1 MNAPVAKTC
10 RQRRLFARFASV
22 CALVALALLLLPAAA
37 HADGYSM
44 TQTYIGATVEA
55 DGSLTVVEGRQFD
68 FDDDINGVFWE
79 INTGTNQQGGTA
91 GVDVLSVEEEDTAF
105 NKVDSANKGDSG
117 VYTVEQTGDGVR
129 IKVFSPHESGDS
141 AIYYVS
147 YIMTGAVMN
156 WADTAELYWK
166 FVGDG
171 WSADSDDV
179 EMEVYFANAAAGTAA
194 VKGDNFRAWG
204 HGPLTGDVSLD
215 ADEPMVTYTIPC
227 VHQGEFAEARIAFPS
242 DWVPQLAASGEE
254 RMSTILGE
262 EKEWADEA
270 NARRAHARMI
280 SNALAVLSVVAAVAF
295 TGTIVVLKLRRRK
308 PKPLFQDEYFRD
320 VPSADHPAVLSALMS
335 WNEVPDQAYI
345 ATLMKLTDDRVIKL
359 EQATVTKAKKGL
371 LGREKEEQTYRVTVS
386 DAGWKSAKGIDRMVL
401 KVFFA
406 GAKPDENGDRSR
418 TFDELQHYVKQ
429 HATPVGDK
437 LEDYQNTVKGKLAD
451 SEYVASDGIVAMV
464 FCLVL
469 GILIACVPAGSIFFT
484 DGAHANIVAAVIS
497 VPIVLVGIGVGLT
510 FRRFTPEGA
519 EVAARCKALK
529 HWLEDFTRLKEAVP
543 GDLVLWNKLLV
554 MGAALGVSK
563 EVLRQLAEA
572 VPPEVRE
579 ADGFYDNYPCYWW
592 YYHHY
597 GIDSPLDSFNDVYHE
612 SIRELASS
620 SDSSGGGGGGGGAVA
635 PTTYDIVIPS
645 ALANIVKADKTK
657 AAAGDTVTLTAAGEG
672 TLTVTDAN
680 GKSVALTDLGS
691 GKYTFKMPSAKVSV
705 GFKTTADQPC
715 DGGKDCPSAPFTDVD
730 TAKWYHLSV
739 DYVLTHKM
747 MNGVSSRAFAPNAN
761 LTRGML
767 VQILYNLEGKPK
779 GTAAN
784 FSDVQADAWYAEAVG
799 WAAAN
804 KVVTGYADGT
814 FRPNDAVTREQAAAI
829 LYRYAQSK
837 GIDVSVGENTNILS
851 YVDVQQASEY
861 AIPALQWAVGAG
873 VLNGKNGGRLAP
885 TGTATRAEIAAIMQR
900 WCENIIKK

>member
-10 RQRRLFARFASV
+10 RQRCLFARFASV
-22 CALVALALLLLPAAA
+22 CALVALALLLLPTAA

-44 TQTYIGATVEA
+44 TQTYISATVEA

-79 INTGTNQQGGTA
+79 INTGSNQQGGTA

-117 VYTVEQTGDGVR
+117 VYTVEQAGDGVR

-147 YIMTGAVMN
+147 YSMTGAVMN

-215 ADEPMVTYTIPC
+215 EDEPMVTYTIPC

-254 RMSTILGE
+254 RMSTILSE

-280 SNALAVLSVVAAVAF
+280 ANALAVLSVVAAVAF
-295 TGTIVVLKLRRRK
+295 TGTIVMLKLRKRK
-308 PKPLFQDEYFRD
+308 PKPFFQDEYFRD

-371 LGREKEEQTYRVTVS
+371 LGREKEEQTYRITVT
-386 DAGWKSAKGIDRMVL
+386 DEAWKAAKKDGIDRDVL

-406 GAKPDENGDRSR
+406 GVKPDKDGVRSR
-418 TFDELQHYVKQ
+418 TFSELEEY
-429 HATPVGDK
+429 ASERTTSVGDK

-469 GILIACVPAGSIFFT
+469 GILIAFVPVGSIFFT
-484 DGAHANIVAAVIS
+484 DGAQANITAAVIS

-529 HWLEDFTRLKEAVP
+529 HWLEDFTRLKEAIP
-543 GDLVLWNKLLV
+543 SDLILWNKLLV
-554 MGAALGVSK
+554 MGVALGVSK

-572 VPPEVRE
+572 VP
-579 ADGFYDNYPCYWW
+579 ADLRNSDDFYDNYPCYWW

-597 GIDSPLDSFNDVYHE
+597 GNESPLDSFNDVYHE
-612 SIRELASS
+612 TIRELASS
-620 SDSSGGGGGGGGAVA
+620 SDSSSGGSGGGFSGGGGGGVGG
-635 PTTYDIVIPS
+635 
-645 ALANIVKADKTK
+645 
-657 AAAGDTVTLTAAGEG
+657 
-672 TLTVTDAN
+672 
-680 GKSVALTDLGS
+680 
-691 GKYTFKMPSAKVSV
+691 
-705 GFKTTADQPC
+705 
-715 DGGKDCPSAPFTDVD
+715 GG
-730 TAKWYHLSV
+730 
-739 DYVLTHKM
+739 
-747 MNGVSSRAFAPNAN
+747 G
-761 LTRGML
+761 
-767 VQILYNLEGKPK
+767 
-779 GTAAN
+779 
-784 FSDVQADAWYAEAVG
+784 
-799 WAAAN
+799 
-804 KVVTGYADGT
+804 GT
-814 FRPNDAVTREQAAAI
+814 F
-829 LYRYAQSK
+829 
-837 GIDVSVGENTNILS
+837 
-851 YVDVQQASEY
+851 
-861 AIPALQWAVGAG
+861 
-873 VLNGKNGGRLAP
+873 
-885 TGTATRAEIAAIMQR
+885 
-900 WCENIIKK
+900 

>member
-1 MNAPVAKTC
+1 MNDPVAKTC

-141 AIYYVS
+141 ATYYVS
-147 YIMTGAVMN
+147 YTMTGAVMN
-156 WADTAELYWK
+156 WTDTAELYWK

-242 DWVPQLAASGEE
+242 DWVPQIAASGEE
-254 RMSTILGE
+254 RMSTILSE

-280 SNALAVLSVVAAVAF
+280 ANALVVLSVVAAVAF
-295 TGTIVVLKLRRRK
+295 TGTIVMLKLRKPK

-359 EQATVTKAKKGL
+359 EESTETKKKGL
-371 LGREKEEQTYRVTVS
+371 LGREKEEQTYRLTVT
-386 DAGWKSAKGIDRMVL
+386 DEGWKSVKKDSVDRAVL

-406 GAKPDENGDRSR
+406 GVKPDESGIRSR
-418 TFDELQHYVKQ
+418 TFSELEDYVSD
-429 HATPVGDK
+429 HAESAGDK
-437 LEDYQNTVKGKLAD
+437 LEDYQNTVKGELVD
-451 SEYVASDGIVAMV
+451 REYVASDGIVAMV
-464 FCLVL
+464 FGLVL
-469 GILIACVPAGSIFFT
+469 GILIAFIPIGSIFFT
-484 DGAHANIVAAVIS
+484 DAAQANVIAAVIS
-497 VPIVLVGIGVGLT
+497 VPIVLVGIGVSLT
-510 FRRFTPEGA
+510 FRRYTPEGA

-543 GDLVLWNKLLV
+543 GDLILWNKLLV
-554 MGAALGVSK
+554 MGVALGVSK

-572 VPPEVRE
+572 VP
-579 ADGFYDNYPCYWW
+579 ADLRDSDDFYDNYPCYWW

-597 GIDSPLDSFNDVYHE
+597 GNESPLDSFDDVYHE
-612 SIRELASS
+612 TIRELASS
-620 SDSSGGGGGGGGAVA
+620 SDSSSGGGGGGFSGGGGGGA
-635 PTTYDIVIPS
+635 
-645 ALANIVKADKTK
+645 
-657 AAAGDTVTLTAAGEG
+657 
-672 TLTVTDAN
+672 
-680 GKSVALTDLGS
+680 
-691 GKYTFKMPSAKVSV
+691 
-705 GFKTTADQPC
+705 
-715 DGGKDCPSAPFTDVD
+715 GG
-730 TAKWYHLSV
+730 
-739 DYVLTHKM
+739 
-747 MNGVSSRAFAPNAN
+747 G
-761 LTRGML
+761 G
-767 VQILYNLEGKPK
+767 G
-779 GTAAN
+779 
-784 FSDVQADAWYAEAVG
+784 
-799 WAAAN
+799 
-804 KVVTGYADGT
+804 GT
-814 FRPNDAVTREQAAAI
+814 F
-829 LYRYAQSK
+829 
-837 GIDVSVGENTNILS
+837 
-851 YVDVQQASEY
+851 
-861 AIPALQWAVGAG
+861 
-873 VLNGKNGGRLAP
+873 
-885 TGTATRAEIAAIMQR
+885 
-900 WCENIIKK
+900 

>member
-1 MNAPVAKTC
+1 MNTLAAKVS
-10 RQRRLFARFASV
+10 RQRRPFARFASI
-22 CALVALALLLLPAAA
+22 CALVACALLLLPAAA

-44 TQTYIGATVEA
+44 TQTYISATVEA

-117 VYTVEQTGDGVR
+117 VYTVEQTSDGVR

-147 YIMTGAVMN
+147 YTMTGAVMN

-179 EMEVYFANAAAGTAA
+179 EMEVRFANAAAGTAA

-254 RMSTILGE
+254 RMSTILSE

-280 SNALAVLSVVAAVAF
+280 ANALAVLSVVAAVAF
-295 TGTIVVLKLRRRK
+295 TGTIVMLKLRKRK
-308 PKPLFQDEYFRD
+308 PRPLFQDEYFRD
-320 VPSADHPAVLSALMS
+320 VPSSDHPAVLSALMS

-371 LGREKEEQTYRVTVS
+371 LGREKEEQTYRVTVT
-386 DAGWKSAKGIDRMVL
+386 DEAWKAAKKDGIDRDVL

-406 GAKPDENGDRSR
+406 GVKPDKDGVRSR
-418 TFDELQHYVKQ
+418 TFSELEEY
-429 HATPVGDK
+429 ASERTTSVGDK
-437 LEDYQNTVKGKLAD
+437 LEDYQSTVKGKLEAR
-451 SEYVASDGIVAMV
+451 ELIASDGTVALV
-464 FCLVL
+464 AGLVL
-469 GILIACVPAGSIFFT
+469 GIIIVFGILGSLFYT
-484 DGAHANIVAAVIS
+484 DFADANVGAAMISIPVTIVGF
-497 VPIVLVGIGVGLT
+497 VLSCT
-510 FRRFTPEGA
+510 FRRYTSEGA

-543 GDLVLWNKLLV
+543 SDLILWNKLLV
-554 MGAALGVSK
+554 MGVALGVSK

-572 VPPEVRE
+572 VP
-579 ADGFYDNYPCYWW
+579 ADLRNSDDFYDNYPCYWW

-597 GIDSPLDSFNDVYHE
+597 GNESPLDSFNDVYHE
-612 SIRELASS
+612 TIRELASS
-620 SDSSGGGGGGGGAVA
+620 SDSSSGGSGGGFSGGGGGGVGG
-635 PTTYDIVIPS
+635 
-645 ALANIVKADKTK
+645 
-657 AAAGDTVTLTAAGEG
+657 
-672 TLTVTDAN
+672 
-680 GKSVALTDLGS
+680 
-691 GKYTFKMPSAKVSV
+691 
-705 GFKTTADQPC
+705 
-715 DGGKDCPSAPFTDVD
+715 GG
-730 TAKWYHLSV
+730 
-739 DYVLTHKM
+739 
-747 MNGVSSRAFAPNAN
+747 G
-761 LTRGML
+761 
-767 VQILYNLEGKPK
+767 
-779 GTAAN
+779 
-784 FSDVQADAWYAEAVG
+784 
-799 WAAAN
+799 
-804 KVVTGYADGT
+804 GT
-814 FRPNDAVTREQAAAI
+814 F
-829 LYRYAQSK
+829 
-837 GIDVSVGENTNILS
+837 
-851 YVDVQQASEY
+851 
-861 AIPALQWAVGAG
+861 
-873 VLNGKNGGRLAP
+873 
-885 TGTATRAEIAAIMQR
+885 
-900 WCENIIKK
+900 

>member
-1 MNAPVAKTC
+1 MPDSGGTFVPFDVPLAQIFVMRTRKRGTMALLVLQTKDVPMNTLAAKVS
-10 RQRRLFARFASV
+10 RQRRPFARFVSI
-22 CALVALALLLLPAAA
+22 CALVACALLLLPAVAR
-37 HADGYSM
+37 ADGYSM

-79 INTGTNQQGGTA
+79 INTGSNQQGGAA
-91 GVDVLSVEEEDTAF
+91 GVNVLSVEEDDTAF
-105 NKVDSANKGDSG
+105 NKVDSANKGDNG
-117 VYTVEQTGDGVR
+117 VYTVEQSDSGVR

-147 YIMTGAVMN
+147 YTMTGAVMN

-179 EMEVYFANAAAGTAA
+179 EMEVCFANAAAGTAA

-227 VHQGEFAEARIAFPS
+227 VHQGEFAEARITFPS
-242 DWVPQLAASGEE
+242 DWVPWLSASSEE
-254 RMSTILGE
+254 RMPTILSE
-262 EKEWADEA
+262 EKAWADEA

-280 SNALAVLSVVAAVAF
+280 ANALAVLSVVAAVAF
-295 TGTIVVLKLRRRK
+295 TGTIVMLKLRKRK

-386 DAGWKSAKGIDRMVL
+386 DAGWKSAKGIDHMVL

-469 GILIACVPAGSIFFT
+469 GILVAFVPVGSVFFT
-484 DGAHANIVAAVIS
+484 DGAQANITAAVIS

-597 GIDSPLDSFNDVYHE
+597 GNESPMDSFDGVYHE

-620 SDSSGGGGGGGGAVA
+620 SDSSSGGGGGGFSGG
-635 PTTYDIVIPS
+635 
-645 ALANIVKADKTK
+645 
-657 AAAGDTVTLTAAGEG
+657 GGG
-672 TLTVTDAN
+672 
-680 GKSVALTDLGS
+680 G
-691 GKYTFKMPSAKVSV
+691 V
-705 GFKTTADQPC
+705 G
-715 DGGKDCPSAPFTDVD
+715 GG
-730 TAKWYHLSV
+730 
-739 DYVLTHKM
+739 
-747 MNGVSSRAFAPNAN
+747 G
-761 LTRGML
+761 G
-767 VQILYNLEGKPK
+767 
-779 GTAAN
+779 
-784 FSDVQADAWYAEAVG
+784 
-799 WAAAN
+799 
-804 KVVTGYADGT
+804 GT
-814 FRPNDAVTREQAAAI
+814 F
-829 LYRYAQSK
+829 
-837 GIDVSVGENTNILS
+837 
-851 YVDVQQASEY
+851 
-861 AIPALQWAVGAG
+861 
-873 VLNGKNGGRLAP
+873 
-885 TGTATRAEIAAIMQR
+885 
-900 WCENIIKK
+900 

>member
-1 MNAPVAKTC
+1 MNTLAAKVS
-10 RQRRLFARFASV
+10 RQRHLFARFASV
-22 CALVALALLLLPAAA
+22 CVLVTLALLLLPVAA

-44 TQTYIGATVEA
+44 TQTYISATVEA

-147 YIMTGAVMN
+147 YTMTGAVMN
-156 WADTAELYWK
+156 WSDTAELYWK

-171 WSADSDDV
+171 WSADSEDV

-215 ADEPMVTYTIPC
+215 ADEPMVTYAIPC
-227 VHQGEFAEARIAFPS
+227 VHQGEFAEARIAFPR
-242 DWVPQLAASGEE
+242 DWVPWLSASSEE
-254 RMSTILGE
+254 RMSTILSE

-280 SNALAVLSVVAAVAF
+280 ANALAVLSVVAAVAF
-295 TGTIVVLKLRRRK
+295 TGTIVVLKLRKRK

-371 LGREKEEQTYRVTVS
+371 LGREKEEQTYRV
-386 DAGWKSAKGIDRMVL
+386 
-401 KVFFA
+401 
-406 GAKPDENGDRSR
+406 
-418 TFDELQHYVKQ
+418 
-429 HATPVGDK
+429 
-437 LEDYQNTVKGKLAD
+437 
-451 SEYVASDGIVAMV
+451 
-464 FCLVL
+464 
-469 GILIACVPAGSIFFT
+469 
-484 DGAHANIVAAVIS
+484 
-497 VPIVLVGIGVGLT
+497 PIVLVGIGVGFT

-597 GIDSPLDSFNDVYHE
+597 GTESPLDSFNDVYHE

-620 SDSSGGGGGGGGAVA
+620 SDSSSGGGGGGFSGG
-635 PTTYDIVIPS
+635 
-645 ALANIVKADKTK
+645 
-657 AAAGDTVTLTAAGEG
+657 GGG
-672 TLTVTDAN
+672 
-680 GKSVALTDLGS
+680 G
-691 GKYTFKMPSAKVSV
+691 V
-705 GFKTTADQPC
+705 G
-715 DGGKDCPSAPFTDVD
+715 GG
-730 TAKWYHLSV
+730 
-739 DYVLTHKM
+739 
-747 MNGVSSRAFAPNAN
+747 G
-761 LTRGML
+761 G
-767 VQILYNLEGKPK
+767 
-779 GTAAN
+779 
-784 FSDVQADAWYAEAVG
+784 
-799 WAAAN
+799 
-804 KVVTGYADGT
+804 GT
-814 FRPNDAVTREQAAAI
+814 F
-829 LYRYAQSK
+829 
-837 GIDVSVGENTNILS
+837 
-851 YVDVQQASEY
+851 
-861 AIPALQWAVGAG
+861 
-873 VLNGKNGGRLAP
+873 
-885 TGTATRAEIAAIMQR
+885 
-900 WCENIIKK
+900 

>member
-1 MNAPVAKTC
+1 MNTLAAKTC

-79 INTGTNQQGGTA
+79 INTGSNQQGGSV
-91 GVDVLSVEEEDTAF
+91 GVDVLSVEEDDTAF
-105 NKVDSANKGDSG
+105 NKVDSANKGDDG
-117 VYTVEQTGDGVR
+117 VYTVEQSDDGVR

-141 AIYYVS
+141 VIFYVS
-147 YIMTGAVMN
+147 YTMTGAVMN
-156 WADTAELYWK
+156 WSDTAELYWK

-254 RMSTILGE
+254 RTSTILSE

-280 SNALAVLSVVAAVAF
+280 ANALAVLSVVAAVAF

-359 EQATVTKAKKGL
+359 EEATETKKKGL
-371 LGREKEEQTYRVTVS
+371 LRREKEEQTYRITVT
-386 DAGWKSAKGIDRMVL
+386 DEAWKAAKKDGIDRDVL

-406 GAKPDENGDRSR
+406 GVKPDKDGVRSR
-418 TFDELQHYVKQ
+418 TFSELEEY
-429 HATPVGDK
+429 ASERTTSVGDK

-469 GILIACVPAGSIFFT
+469 GILIAFVPMGSIFFT
-484 DGAHANIVAAVIS
+484 DGAQVNIIAAVIS

-554 MGAALGVSK
+554 MGVALGVSK

-620 SDSSGGGGGGGGAVA
+620 SDSSSGGGGGGFSGG
-635 PTTYDIVIPS
+635 
-645 ALANIVKADKTK
+645 
-657 AAAGDTVTLTAAGEG
+657 GGG
-672 TLTVTDAN
+672 
-680 GKSVALTDLGS
+680 G
-691 GKYTFKMPSAKVSV
+691 V
-705 GFKTTADQPC
+705 G
-715 DGGKDCPSAPFTDVD
+715 GG
-730 TAKWYHLSV
+730 
-739 DYVLTHKM
+739 
-747 MNGVSSRAFAPNAN
+747 G
-761 LTRGML
+761 G
-767 VQILYNLEGKPK
+767 
-779 GTAAN
+779 
-784 FSDVQADAWYAEAVG
+784 
-799 WAAAN
+799 
-804 KVVTGYADGT
+804 GT
-814 FRPNDAVTREQAAAI
+814 F
-829 LYRYAQSK
+829 
-837 GIDVSVGENTNILS
+837 
-851 YVDVQQASEY
+851 
-861 AIPALQWAVGAG
+861 
-873 VLNGKNGGRLAP
+873 
-885 TGTATRAEIAAIMQR
+885 
-900 WCENIIKK
+900 

>member
-1 MNAPVAKTC
+1 MNAPVANTC
-10 RQRRLFARFASV
+10 RQRCLFARFASV
-22 CALVALALLLLPAAA
+22 CVLVALALLLLPVAA

-79 INTGTNQQGGTA
+79 INTGSNQQGGTA

-117 VYTVEQTGDGVR
+117 VYTVEQTGDGVK

-141 AIYYVS
+141 ATYYVS
-147 YIMTGAVMN
+147 YTMTGAVMN

-179 EMEVYFANAAAGTAA
+179 EMEVRFANAAAGTAA

-254 RMSTILGE
+254 RMSTILSE

-280 SNALAVLSVVAAVAF
+280 ANVLAVLSVVAAVAF
-295 TGTIVVLKLRRRK
+295 TGTIVVLKLRKPK

-386 DAGWKSAKGIDRMVL
+386 DTGWKSAKGIDRMVL

-451 SEYVASDGIVAMV
+451 SEYVASDVHCRNGVLPGSRYSDRLCSRGIHLLYRRRAGEH
-464 FCLVL
+464 CRRGYL
-469 GILIACVPAGSIFFT
+469 GADCAG
-484 DGAHANIVAAVIS
+484 GYWRG
-497 VPIVLVGIGVGLT
+497 PY
-510 FRRFTPEGA
+510 
-519 EVAARCKALK
+519 
-529 HWLEDFTRLKEAVP
+529 
-543 GDLVLWNKLLV
+543 
-554 MGAALGVSK
+554 
-563 EVLRQLAEA
+563 
-572 VPPEVRE
+572 VPPLYAGGCR
-579 ADGFYDNYPCYWW
+579 
-592 YYHHY
+592 
-597 GIDSPLDSFNDVYHE
+597 
-612 SIRELASS
+612 
-620 SDSSGGGGGGGGAVA
+620 GGGSLQGA
-635 PTTYDIVIPS
+635 
-645 ALANIVKADKTK
+645 
-657 AAAGDTVTLTAAGEG
+657 
-672 TLTVTDAN
+672 
-680 GKSVALTDLGS
+680 
-691 GKYTFKMPSAKVSV
+691 
-705 GFKTTADQPC
+705 
-715 DGGKDCPSAPFTDVD
+715 
-730 TAKWYHLSV
+730 
-739 DYVLTHKM
+739 
-747 MNGVSSRAFAPNAN
+747 
-761 LTRGML
+761 
-767 VQILYNLEGKPK
+767 
-779 GTAAN
+779 
-784 FSDVQADAWYAEAVG
+784 
-799 WAAAN
+799 
-804 KVVTGYADGT
+804 
-814 FRPNDAVTREQAAAI
+814 
-829 LYRYAQSK
+829 
-837 GIDVSVGENTNILS
+837 
-851 YVDVQQASEY
+851 
-861 AIPALQWAVGAG
+861 
-873 VLNGKNGGRLAP
+873 
-885 TGTATRAEIAAIMQR
+885 
-900 WCENIIKK
+900 

>member
-1 MNAPVAKTC
+1 MNTLAAKVS

-22 CALVALALLLLPAAA
+22 CALVACALLLLPAAA

-44 TQTYIGATVEA
+44 TQTYISATVEA

-117 VYTVEQTGDGVR
+117 VYTVEQAGDGVR

-147 YIMTGAVMN
+147 YTMTGAVMN

-179 EMEVYFANAAAGTAA
+179 EMEVRFANAAAGTAA

-215 ADEPMVTYTIPC
+215 EDEPMVTYTIPC

-254 RMSTILGE
+254 RMSTILSE

-280 SNALAVLSVVAAVAF
+280 ANALAVLSVVAAVAF
-295 TGTIVVLKLRRRK
+295 TGTIVMLKLRKRK
-308 PKPLFQDEYFRD
+308 PKPFFQDEYFRD

-371 LGREKEEQTYRVTVS
+371 LGREKEEQTYRITVT
-386 DAGWKSAKGIDRMVL
+386 DEAWKAAKKDGIDRDVL

-406 GAKPDENGDRSR
+406 GVKPDKDGVRSR
-418 TFDELQHYVKQ
+418 TFSELEEY
-429 HATPVGDK
+429 ASERTTSVGDK

-469 GILIACVPAGSIFFT
+469 GILIAFVPVGSIFFT
-484 DGAHANIVAAVIS
+484 DGAQANITAAVIS

-529 HWLEDFTRLKEAVP
+529 HWLEDFTRLKEAIP
-543 GDLVLWNKLLV
+543 SDLILWNKLLV
-554 MGAALGVSK
+554 MGVALGVSK

-572 VPPEVRE
+572 VP
-579 ADGFYDNYPCYWW
+579 ADLRNSDDFYDNYPCYWW

-597 GIDSPLDSFNDVYHE
+597 GNESPLDSFNDVYHE
-612 SIRELASS
+612 TIRELASS
-620 SDSSGGGGGGGGAVA
+620 SDSSSGGSGGGFSGGGGGGVGG
-635 PTTYDIVIPS
+635 
-645 ALANIVKADKTK
+645 
-657 AAAGDTVTLTAAGEG
+657 
-672 TLTVTDAN
+672 
-680 GKSVALTDLGS
+680 
-691 GKYTFKMPSAKVSV
+691 
-705 GFKTTADQPC
+705 
-715 DGGKDCPSAPFTDVD
+715 GG
-730 TAKWYHLSV
+730 
-739 DYVLTHKM
+739 
-747 MNGVSSRAFAPNAN
+747 G
-761 LTRGML
+761 
-767 VQILYNLEGKPK
+767 
-779 GTAAN
+779 
-784 FSDVQADAWYAEAVG
+784 
-799 WAAAN
+799 
-804 KVVTGYADGT
+804 GT
-814 FRPNDAVTREQAAAI
+814 F
-829 LYRYAQSK
+829 
-837 GIDVSVGENTNILS
+837 
-851 YVDVQQASEY
+851 
-861 AIPALQWAVGAG
+861 
-873 VLNGKNGGRLAP
+873 
-885 TGTATRAEIAAIMQR
+885 
-900 WCENIIKK
+900 

>member
-1 MNAPVAKTC
+1 MNAPVANTC
-10 RQRRLFARFASV
+10 RQRCLFARFASV
-22 CALVALALLLLPAAA
+22 CVLVALALLLLPVAA

-79 INTGTNQQGGTA
+79 INTGSNQQGGSV
-91 GVDVLSVEEEDTAF
+91 GVDVLSVEEDDTAF
-105 NKVDSANKGDSG
+105 NKVDSANKGDDG
-117 VYTVEQTGDGVR
+117 VYTVEQSDDGVR

-141 AIYYVS
+141 VIFYVS
-147 YIMTGAVMN
+147 YTMTGAVMN
-156 WADTAELYWK
+156 WSDTAELYWK

-254 RMSTILGE
+254 RTSTILSE

-280 SNALAVLSVVAAVAF
+280 ANALAVLSVVAAVAF

-359 EQATVTKAKKGL
+359 EEATETKKKGL
-371 LGREKEEQTYRVTVS
+371 LRREKEEQTYRITVT
-386 DAGWKSAKGIDRMVL
+386 DEAWKAAKKDGIDRDVL

-406 GAKPDENGDRSR
+406 GVKPDKDGVRSR
-418 TFDELQHYVKQ
+418 TFSELEEY
-429 HATPVGDK
+429 ASERTSSVGDK

-464 FCLVL
+464 FGLVL
-469 GILIACVPAGSIFFT
+469 GILIAFIPIGSIFFT
-484 DGAHANIVAAVIS
+484 DGAQANIIAAVIS

-554 MGAALGVSK
+554 MGVALGVSK

-572 VPPEVRE
+572 VP
-579 ADGFYDNYPCYWW
+579 ADLRNSDDFYDNYPCYWW

-597 GIDSPLDSFNDVYHE
+597 GNESPLDSFNDVYHE
-612 SIRELASS
+612 TIRELASS
-620 SDSSGGGGGGGGAVA
+620 SDSSSGGSGGGFSGGGGGGVGG
-635 PTTYDIVIPS
+635 
-645 ALANIVKADKTK
+645 
-657 AAAGDTVTLTAAGEG
+657 
-672 TLTVTDAN
+672 
-680 GKSVALTDLGS
+680 
-691 GKYTFKMPSAKVSV
+691 
-705 GFKTTADQPC
+705 
-715 DGGKDCPSAPFTDVD
+715 GG
-730 TAKWYHLSV
+730 
-739 DYVLTHKM
+739 
-747 MNGVSSRAFAPNAN
+747 G
-761 LTRGML
+761 
-767 VQILYNLEGKPK
+767 
-779 GTAAN
+779 
-784 FSDVQADAWYAEAVG
+784 
-799 WAAAN
+799 
-804 KVVTGYADGT
+804 GT
-814 FRPNDAVTREQAAAI
+814 F
-829 LYRYAQSK
+829 
-837 GIDVSVGENTNILS
+837 
-851 YVDVQQASEY
+851 
-861 AIPALQWAVGAG
+861 
-873 VLNGKNGGRLAP
+873 
-885 TGTATRAEIAAIMQR
+885 
-900 WCENIIKK
+900 

>member
-1 MNAPVAKTC
+1 MNTLAAKVS
-10 RQRRLFARFASV
+10 RQRRPFARFASV

-44 TQTYIGATVEA
+44 TQTYISATVEA

-117 VYTVEQTGDGVR
+117 VYTVEQTSDGVR

-147 YIMTGAVMN
+147 YTMTGAVMN

-179 EMEVYFANAAAGTAA
+179 EMEVRFANAAAGTAA

-254 RMSTILGE
+254 RMSTILSE

-280 SNALAVLSVVAAVAF
+280 ANALAVLSVVAAVAF
-295 TGTIVVLKLRRRK
+295 TGTIVMLKLRKRK

-320 VPSADHPAVLSALMS
+320 VPSSDHPAVLSALMS

-371 LGREKEEQTYRVTVS
+371 LGREKEEQTYRVTVT
-386 DAGWKSAKGIDRMVL
+386 DEAWKAAKKDGIDRDVL

-406 GAKPDENGDRSR
+406 GVKPDKDGVRSR
-418 TFDELQHYVKQ
+418 TFSELEEY
-429 HATPVGDK
+429 ASERTTSVGDK
-437 LEDYQNTVKGKLAD
+437 LEDYQSTVKGKLEAR
-451 SEYVASDGIVAMV
+451 ELIASDGTVALV
-464 FCLVL
+464 AGLVL
-469 GILIACVPAGSIFFT
+469 GIIIVFGILGSLFYT
-484 DGAHANIVAAVIS
+484 DFADANVGAAMISIPVTIVGF
-497 VPIVLVGIGVGLT
+497 VLSCT
-510 FRRFTPEGA
+510 FRRYTSEGA

-543 GDLVLWNKLLV
+543 SDLILWNKLLV
-554 MGAALGVSK
+554 MGVALGVSK

-572 VPPEVRE
+572 VP
-579 ADGFYDNYPCYWW
+579 ADLRNSDDFYDNYPCYWW

-597 GIDSPLDSFNDVYHE
+597 GNESPLDSFNDVYHE
-612 SIRELASS
+612 TIRELASS
-620 SDSSGGGGGGGGAVA
+620 SDSSSGGSGGGFSGGGGGGVGG
-635 PTTYDIVIPS
+635 
-645 ALANIVKADKTK
+645 
-657 AAAGDTVTLTAAGEG
+657 
-672 TLTVTDAN
+672 
-680 GKSVALTDLGS
+680 
-691 GKYTFKMPSAKVSV
+691 
-705 GFKTTADQPC
+705 
-715 DGGKDCPSAPFTDVD
+715 GG
-730 TAKWYHLSV
+730 
-739 DYVLTHKM
+739 
-747 MNGVSSRAFAPNAN
+747 G
-761 LTRGML
+761 
-767 VQILYNLEGKPK
+767 
-779 GTAAN
+779 
-784 FSDVQADAWYAEAVG
+784 
-799 WAAAN
+799 
-804 KVVTGYADGT
+804 GT
-814 FRPNDAVTREQAAAI
+814 F
-829 LYRYAQSK
+829 
-837 GIDVSVGENTNILS
+837 
-851 YVDVQQASEY
+851 
-861 AIPALQWAVGAG
+861 
-873 VLNGKNGGRLAP
+873 
-885 TGTATRAEIAAIMQR
+885 
-900 WCENIIKK
+900 

>member
-1 MNAPVAKTC
+1 MNDPVAKTC

-44 TQTYIGATVEA
+44 TQTYISATVEA

-79 INTGTNQQGGTA
+79 INTGSNQQGGSA

-117 VYTVEQTGDGVR
+117 VYTVGQSGDGVK

-141 AIYYVS
+141 ATYYVS
-147 YIMTGAVMN
+147 YTMTGAVMN

-179 EMEVYFANAAAGTAA
+179 EMEVRFANAAAGTAA

-215 ADEPMVTYTIPC
+215 EDEPMVTYTIPC

-254 RMSTILGE
+254 RMSTILSE

-280 SNALAVLSVVAAVAF
+280 ANALAVLSVVAAVVF
-295 TGTIVVLKLRRRK
+295 TGIIVVLKLRRRK

-359 EQATVTKAKKGL
+359 EQATATKAKKGL
-371 LGREKEEQTYRVTVS
+371 LGREKEEQTYRITVT
-386 DAGWKSAKGIDRMVL
+386 DEAWKAAKKDGIDRDVL

-406 GAKPDENGDRSR
+406 GVKPDKDGVRSR
-418 TFDELQHYVKQ
+418 TFSELEEY
-429 HATPVGDK
+429 ASERTTSVGDK

-469 GILIACVPAGSIFFT
+469 GILIAFVPVGSIFFT
-484 DGAHANIVAAVIS
+484 DGAQANITAAVIS

-529 HWLEDFTRLKEAVP
+529 HWLEDFTRLKEAIP
-543 GDLVLWNKLLV
+543 SDLILWNKLLV
-554 MGAALGVSK
+554 MGVALGVSK

-572 VPPEVRE
+572 VP
-579 ADGFYDNYPCYWW
+579 ADLRNSDDFYDNYPCYWW

-597 GIDSPLDSFNDVYHE
+597 GNESPLDSFNDVYHE
-612 SIRELASS
+612 TIRELASS
-620 SDSSGGGGGGGGAVA
+620 SDSSSGGSGGGFSGGGGGGVGG
-635 PTTYDIVIPS
+635 
-645 ALANIVKADKTK
+645 
-657 AAAGDTVTLTAAGEG
+657 
-672 TLTVTDAN
+672 
-680 GKSVALTDLGS
+680 
-691 GKYTFKMPSAKVSV
+691 
-705 GFKTTADQPC
+705 
-715 DGGKDCPSAPFTDVD
+715 GG
-730 TAKWYHLSV
+730 
-739 DYVLTHKM
+739 
-747 MNGVSSRAFAPNAN
+747 G
-761 LTRGML
+761 
-767 VQILYNLEGKPK
+767 
-779 GTAAN
+779 
-784 FSDVQADAWYAEAVG
+784 
-799 WAAAN
+799 
-804 KVVTGYADGT
+804 GT
-814 FRPNDAVTREQAAAI
+814 F
-829 LYRYAQSK
+829 
-837 GIDVSVGENTNILS
+837 
-851 YVDVQQASEY
+851 
-861 AIPALQWAVGAG
+861 
-873 VLNGKNGGRLAP
+873 
-885 TGTATRAEIAAIMQR
+885 
-900 WCENIIKK
+900 

>member
-1 MNAPVAKTC
+1 MNTLAAKVS
-10 RQRRLFARFASV
+10 RQRRPFARFASI
-22 CALVALALLLLPAAA
+22 CALVACALLLLPAAA

-44 TQTYIGATVEA
+44 TQTYISATVEA

-117 VYTVEQTGDGVR
+117 VYTVEQTSDGVR

-147 YIMTGAVMN
+147 YTMTGAVMN

-179 EMEVYFANAAAGTAA
+179 EMEVRFANAAAGTAA

-227 VHQGEFAEARIAFPS
+227 VHQGEFAEVRIAFPS

-254 RMSTILGE
+254 RMSTILSE

-280 SNALAVLSVVAAVAF
+280 ANALAVLSVVAAVAF
-295 TGTIVVLKLRRRK
+295 TGTIVMLKLRKRK

-320 VPSADHPAVLSALMS
+320 VPSSDHPAVLSALMS

-371 LGREKEEQTYRVTVS
+371 LGREKEEQTYRVTVT
-386 DAGWKSAKGIDRMVL
+386 DEAWKAAKKDGIDRDVL

-406 GAKPDENGDRSR
+406 GVKPDKDGVRSR
-418 TFDELQHYVKQ
+418 TFSELEEY
-429 HATPVGDK
+429 ASERTTSVGDK
-437 LEDYQNTVKGKLAD
+437 LEDYQSTVKGKLEAR
-451 SEYVASDGIVAMV
+451 ELIASDGTVALV
-464 FCLVL
+464 AGLVL
-469 GILIACVPAGSIFFT
+469 GIIIVFGILGSLFYT
-484 DGAHANIVAAVIS
+484 DFADANVGAAMISIPVTIVGF
-497 VPIVLVGIGVGLT
+497 VLSCT
-510 FRRFTPEGA
+510 FRRYTSEGA

-543 GDLVLWNKLLV
+543 SDLILWNKLLV
-554 MGAALGVSK
+554 MGVALGVSK

-572 VPPEVRE
+572 VP
-579 ADGFYDNYPCYWW
+579 ADLRNSDDFYDNYPCYWW

-597 GIDSPLDSFNDVYHE
+597 GNESPLDSFNDVYHE
-612 SIRELASS
+612 TIRELASS
-620 SDSSGGGGGGGGAVA
+620 SDSSSGGSGGGFSGGGGGGVGG
-635 PTTYDIVIPS
+635 
-645 ALANIVKADKTK
+645 
-657 AAAGDTVTLTAAGEG
+657 
-672 TLTVTDAN
+672 
-680 GKSVALTDLGS
+680 
-691 GKYTFKMPSAKVSV
+691 
-705 GFKTTADQPC
+705 
-715 DGGKDCPSAPFTDVD
+715 GG
-730 TAKWYHLSV
+730 
-739 DYVLTHKM
+739 
-747 MNGVSSRAFAPNAN
+747 G
-761 LTRGML
+761 
-767 VQILYNLEGKPK
+767 
-779 GTAAN
+779 
-784 FSDVQADAWYAEAVG
+784 
-799 WAAAN
+799 
-804 KVVTGYADGT
+804 GT
-814 FRPNDAVTREQAAAI
+814 F
-829 LYRYAQSK
+829 
-837 GIDVSVGENTNILS
+837 
-851 YVDVQQASEY
+851 
-861 AIPALQWAVGAG
+861 
-873 VLNGKNGGRLAP
+873 
-885 TGTATRAEIAAIMQR
+885 
-900 WCENIIKK
+900 